1 MVHLDHVVAVLE
13 ESCLGRVERSRRG
26 RLEGDVIHPR
36 GQAQPGA
43 DRGIE
48 VGKGLVVEIPYREQ
62 LAVAGVVEQMT
73 GPAGLLEGGCGLGL
87 HEREA
92 HRLGVEAVGR
102 VEVAGGDGDVVKRH
116 GRHGTAGRTVRDVD
130 RDETELGEADLH
142 PDPFVQFGRW
152 YDHAI
157 AHGALQPDAMIVA
170 TSSLSGRPSVRM
182 VLERL
187 VLLRGAGPIGFGFFT
202 NFESRKGVELSANPH
217 AAIAFHWPAV
227 LRQVRA
233 TGPVER
239 IDDREADTYW
249 ASRPRASQ
257 LSAWASAQSAPIKQL
272 APSSKP
278 ACATS
283 RRASAMASCRGRP
296 SGAGSA

>member
-1 MVHLDHVVAVLE
+1 
-13 ESCLGRVERSRRG
+13 
-26 RLEGDVIHPR
+26 
-36 GQAQPGA
+36 
-43 DRGIE
+43 
-48 VGKGLVVEIPYREQ
+48 
-62 LAVAGVVEQMT
+62 
-73 GPAGLLEGGCGLGL
+73 
-87 HEREA
+87 
-92 HRLGVEAVGR
+92 
-102 VEVAGGDGDVVKRH
+102 
-116 GRHGTAGRTVRDVD
+116 VD

-152 YDHAI
+152 YEHAI

-202 NFESRKGVELSANPH
+202 SFESRKGVELSANPH
-217 AAIAFHWPAV
+217 AAIAFHWPEV

-233 TGPVER
+233 TGPVKR

-257 LSAWASAQSAPIKQL
+257 LSAWASAQSAPIAARAELEAGVRDVEARFRDGVVPRPPFWGGFRVVPDEIEFWQHRDDRL
-272 APSSKP
+272 HDRLRY
-278 ACATS
+278 S
-283 RRASAMASCRGRP
+283 RPVA
-296 SGAGSA
+296 GA